1 MSVMPPACAPLCP
14 IANRKEG
21 RRAVGLHACRPT
33 YRNLTTSVASR
44 ARMSASGVKRT
55 LAVRL
60 LTGLVVLDPP
70 YRQITRSAFCGTG
83 VGG

>member
-1 MSVMPPACAPLCP
+1 MSVMPPACALLCP

-44 ARMSASGVKRT
+44 AGMSAIGTKRT
-55 LAVRL
+55 
-60 LTGLVVLDPP
+60 
-70 YRQITRSAFCGTG
+70 
-83 VGG
+83 